1 MIVKWNQQQK
11 QPTHTQ
17 QSKQKHVQTQ
27 YISNRSDNTK
37 IKKIILKTWNMKW
50 GREDPY
56 LFLEDLR
63 RNEATMEFVESDTEC
78 LS

>member
-1 MIVKWNQQQK
+1 MIANEISNKSNQPK
-11 QPTHTQ
+11 PSNL
-17 QSKQKHVQTQ
+17 SKKHVRTQ
-27 YISNRSDNTK
+27 YISNHSDNSK

-63 RNEATMEFVESDTEC
+63 RNEIKMEFVESDTEC
-78 LS
+78 LG